1 MKKTKEQRKDEAL
14 KAYQAINIPAYK
26 IYEEVEDPA
35 WDIYQAINVP
45 AWQTYQ
51 AKCKEIDDEIDE
63 EIVKEE
69 DIKIIDGKR
78 YKLIKK
84 KK

>member
-14 KAYQAINIPAYK
+14 KAYRAIHIPAYK
-26 IYEEVEDPA
+26 IYEAIEDPA
-35 WDIYQAINVP
+35 WETYQEINIP
-45 AWQTYQ
+45 AWHIYE

-78 YKLIKK
+78 YKLI
-84 KK
+84 